1 MSVNETNETNET
13 GVGGARADMLAHMGS
28 LQQAAYTRPIE
39 YQEGRAHGLKAIE
52 VKNGPLRF
60 VSMADRA
67 LDVCQF
73 EYRGE
78 NLTFLSKPGL
88 NGRNQFDTNGLEA
101 QRSIMGGL
109 FFTCGFENICAPYVT
124 PEGGKYPAGSF
135 PMHGRIRTTPA
146 EHVSSDAHWT
156 AEGDYVLEVS
166 GEMRE
171 AELFGENLVM
181 RRKITSVYGQPS
193 ITVEDE
199 VTNESFRDEPLMWM
213 YHCNFGWPLLAEGA
227 EVVIPS
233 RKATPRDETTAA
245 DTTPWNEIQAPEA
258 NRPESVSLHELAA
271 DDHGHVLVALPVAG
285 LVHAD
290 GTRPVEQART
300 LLRSQVV
307 GDPSA
312 YRAHAL
318 PVHAHQPAHRASGRV
333 HVQKRRLLFEIA
345 RVRALASGP
354 RHHRDGHAVIS
365 ACHARRRVLQHEP
378 GAPDVEVTP
387 PAHA

>member
-1 MSVNETNETNET
+1 
-13 GVGGARADMLAHMGS
+13 
-28 LQQAAYTRPIE
+28 
-39 YQEGRAHGLKAIE
+39 
-52 VKNGPLRF
+52 
-60 VSMADRA
+60 MADRA

-199 VTNESFRDEPLMWM
+199 VTNESFRDDQ
-213 YHCNFGWPLLAEGA
+213 
-227 EVVIPS
+227 S
-233 RKATPRDETTAA
+233 RKRVPARARRRRE
-245 DTTPWNEIQAPEA
+245 
-258 NRPESVSLHELAA
+258 RPQLRRR
-271 DDHGHVLVALPVAG
+271 GQP
-285 LVHAD
+285 
-290 GTRPVEQART
+290 QART
-300 LLRSQVV
+300 RSRHRLRRQPLPILHGMEVD
-307 GDPSA
+307 GCGRLRGRPRTLELQRPRPRLARAARRPATPSTV
-312 YRAHAL
+312 R
-318 PVHAHQPAHRASGRV
+318 PSSTRCCSGRAW
-333 HVQKRRLLFEIA
+333 RRTA
-345 RVRALASGP
+345 RS
-354 RHHRDGHAVIS
+354 S
-365 ACHARRRVLQHEP
+365 ATSTMTRP
-378 GAPDVEVTP
+378 
-387 PAHA
+387 

>member
-1 MSVNETNETNET
+1 MTSTEHNM
-13 GVGGARADMLAHMGS
+13 RADMLAHMGS
-28 LQQAAYTRPIE
+28 LQQAAYVRPIE

-146 EHVSSDAHWT
+146 EHVGSDAHWT
-156 AEGDYVLEVS
+156 AAGDYVLEVS

-245 DTTPWNEIQAPEA
+245 DTAPKACTCTSSPPTRTAAASPPWSTASSDLESSSTSTPASSHTSWNGS
-258 NRPESVSLHELAA
+258 RW
-271 DDHGHVLVALPVAG
+271 
-285 LVHAD
+285 
-290 GTRPVEQART
+290 
-300 LLRSQVV
+300 
-307 GDPSA
+307 
-312 YRAHAL
+312 
-318 PVHAHQPAHRASGRV
+318 
-333 HVQKRRLLFEIA
+333 
-345 RVRALASGP
+345 VRATTWSASNP
-354 RHHRDGHAVIS
+354 RTPASTAAAGTSS
-365 ACHARRRVLQHEP
+365 AATCTPSPRR
-378 GAPDVEVTP
+378 
-387 PAHA
+387 PANVSP

>member
-1 MSVNETNETNET
+1 MTSTEHNT
-13 GVGGARADMLAHMGS
+13 RADMLAHMGS
-28 LQQAAYTRPIE
+28 LQQAAYVRPIE

-146 EHVSSDAHWT
+146 EHVGSDAHWT

-258 NRPESVSLHELAA
+258 NRPESVYLHELAA
-271 DDHGHVLVALPVAG
+271 DENGRSFARRGQP
-285 LVHAD
+285 
-290 GTRPVEQART
+290 QART
-300 LLRSQVV
+300 WSRHRLRRQPLPILHGMEVD
-307 GDPSA
+307 GCGRLRGRPRTLELQRPRPRLA
-312 YRAHAL
+312 RAARR
-318 PVHAHQPAHRASGRV
+318 PAH
-333 HVQKRRLLFEIA
+333 
-345 RVRALASGP
+345 
-354 RHHRDGHAVIS
+354 HR
-365 ACHARRRVLQHEP
+365 
-378 GAPDVEVTP
+378 
-387 PAHA
+387 PADQRT

>member
-227 EVVIPS
+227 KS
-233 RKATPRDETTAA
+233 
-245 DTTPWNEIQAPEA
+245 
-258 NRPESVSLHELAA
+258 
-271 DDHGHVLVALPVAG
+271 
-285 LVHAD
+285 
-290 GTRPVEQART
+290 
-300 LLRSQVV
+300 
-307 GDPSA
+307 
-312 YRAHAL
+312 
-318 PVHAHQPAHRASGRV
+318 
-333 HVQKRRLLFEIA
+333 
-345 RVRALASGP
+345 
-354 RHHRDGHAVIS
+354 
-365 ACHARRRVLQHEP
+365 
-378 GAPDVEVTP
+378 
-387 PAHA
+387 

>member
-1 MSVNETNETNET
+1 MTSTEHST
-13 GVGGARADMLAHMGS
+13 RADMLAHMGS

-146 EHVSSDAHWT
+146 ATPCS
-156 AEGDYVLEVS
+156 
-166 GEMRE
+166 
-171 AELFGENLVM
+171 AEL
-181 RRKITSVYGQPS
+181 
-193 ITVEDE
+193 
-199 VTNESFRDEPLMWM
+199 
-213 YHCNFGWPLLAEGA
+213 
-227 EVVIPS
+227 
-233 RKATPRDETTAA
+233 
-245 DTTPWNEIQAPEA
+245 
-258 NRPESVSLHELAA
+258 
-271 DDHGHVLVALPVAG
+271 
-285 LVHAD
+285 
-290 GTRPVEQART
+290 
-300 LLRSQVV
+300 
-307 GDPSA
+307 
-312 YRAHAL
+312 
-318 PVHAHQPAHRASGRV
+318 
-333 HVQKRRLLFEIA
+333 
-345 RVRALASGP
+345 
-354 RHHRDGHAVIS
+354 
-365 ACHARRRVLQHEP
+365 
-378 GAPDVEVTP
+378 
-387 PAHA
+387 

>member
-1 MSVNETNETNET
+1 
-13 GVGGARADMLAHMGS
+13 
-28 LQQAAYTRPIE
+28 
-39 YQEGRAHGLKAIE
+39 
-52 VKNGPLRF
+52 
-60 VSMADRA
+60 MADRA

-124 PEGGKYPAGSF
+124 AVQGGVVPGRQASRCT
-135 PMHGRIRTTPA
+135 GRIRTTPA
-146 EHVSSDAHWT
+146 EHVSSPRPLDRRRRPT
-156 AEGDYVLEVS
+156 CSKVS

-193 ITVEDE
+193 ITVEGR
-199 VTNESFRDEPLMWM
+199 VLPTNPSATSRSTWT
-213 YHCNFGWPLLAEGA
+213 YHGNFGWPLLAEGA

-258 NRPESVSLHELAA
+258 NRPESVYLHELAA
-271 DDHGHVLVALPVAG
+271 DDHGRKAFAAVVNRKLGLGSRHRLRRQPLPS
-285 LVHAD
+285 
-290 GTRPVEQART
+290 TSR
-300 LLRSQVV
+300 
-307 GDPSA
+307 
-312 YRAHAL
+312 
-318 PVHAHQPAHRASGRV
+318 
-333 HVQKRRLLFEIA
+333 
-345 RVRALASGP
+345 
-354 RHHRDGHAVIS
+354 
-365 ACHARRRVLQHEP
+365 
-378 GAPDVEVTP
+378 
-387 PAHA
+387 

>member
-146 EHVSSDAHWT
+146 ATPCSTNVS
-156 AEGDYVLEVS
+156 AESTS
-166 GEMRE
+166 GEVGFARRCSVHLQLRTVKPASAMRSRMFR
-171 AELFGENLVM
+171 AIDMHRVRGMPAFMPMSAMSSTVMPRPLPLTAVVCSPLIPGFSVRSYAGERL
-181 RRKITSVYGQPS
+181 
-193 ITVEDE
+193 
-199 VTNESFRDEPLMWM
+199 
-213 YHCNFGWPLLAEGA
+213 
-227 EVVIPS
+227 
-233 RKATPRDETTAA
+233 
-245 DTTPWNEIQAPEA
+245 QAP
-258 NRPESVSLHELAA
+258 
-271 DDHGHVLVALPVAG
+271 D
-285 LVHAD
+285 
-290 GTRPVEQART
+290 
-300 LLRSQVV
+300 
-307 GDPSA
+307 SA
-312 YRAHAL
+312 SCR
-318 PVHAHQPAHRASGRV
+318 
-333 HVQKRRLLFEIA
+333 
-345 RVRALASGP
+345 
-354 RHHRDGHAVIS
+354 
-365 ACHARRRVLQHEP
+365 
-378 GAPDVEVTP
+378 
-387 PAHA
+387 

>member
-1 MSVNETNETNET
+1 MLVRHNNPTRE
-13 GVGGARADMLAHMGS
+13 DMLAHMGS
-28 LQQAAYTRPIE
+28 LQQAAYARPIE

-60 VSMADRA
+60 MSMADRA
-67 LDVCQF
+67 LDIAQI

-124 PEGGKYPAGSF
+124 SEGSQYPAGSY

-146 EHVSSDAHWT
+146 EHVSSDAYWN
-156 AEGDYVLEVS
+156 ENGDYVLEVS

-171 AELFGENLVM
+171 AELFGENMVL
-181 RRKITSVYGQPS
+181 RRRITSVYGTAT

-199 VTNESFRDEPLMWM
+199 VTNESFREEPLMWM
-213 YHCNFGWPLLAEGA
+213 YHCNVGWPLLDTGA

-245 DTTPWNEIQAPEA
+245 DNTPWSQIGEPVA
-258 NRPESVSLHELAA
+258 NRPESVYLHDLAA
-271 DDHGHVLVALPVAG
+271 DEHGRSFAG
-285 LVHAD
+285 VVNRNLGLGLTIEFDAAD
-290 GTRPVEQART
+290 FPYFMEWKSMGAGDY
-300 LLRSQVV
+300 VV
-307 GDPSA
+307 GLEPSNSSVLGRGWHEQRGDLHTLA
-312 YRAHAL
+312 
-318 PVHAHQPAHRASGRV
+318 PKASER
-333 HVQKRRLLFEIA
+333 KTITFT
-345 RVRALASGP
+345 
-354 RHHRDGHAVIS
+354 VIEGNE
-365 ACHARRRVLQHEP
+365 AIDAFVARRDALVNI
-378 GAPDVEVTP
+378 
-387 PAHA
+387 